1 MPLDIHPVLLLR
13 SLAVTDTDEA
23 QKLGCLELD
32 EEDMQLL
39 TYVDPG
45 KNDWGPILR
54 RNLDKIEKEG

>member
-1 MPLDIHPVLLLR
+1 
-13 SLAVTDTDEA
+13 
-23 QKLGCLELD
+23 
-32 EEDMQLL
+32 MQLL